1 MAKTQAT
8 KPAVKPATKKI
19 DVSRQDRKRFYYIRT
34 KGRYG
39 VLSPKVDNLDEALRQ
54 TGISKTDV
62 TESKE
67 LSTNRHDSVVEF
79 CNIVE
84 AIPASSAPKTPA
96 KPVEKVE
103 KSASPI
109 TPAQPT
115 EVK

>member
-8 KPAVKPATKKI
+8 KAPAKQKI

-39 VLSPKVDNLDEALRQ
+39 VLSPKVDNLDEALKQ

-79 CNIVE
+79 CNIVDS
-84 AIPASSAPKTPA
+84 IPASSAPAKTPA
-96 KPVEKVE
+96 KPAEKAE
-103 KSASPI
+103 KPAADSA
-109 TPAQPT
+109 TAQQT
-115 EVK
+115 EAK

>member
-1 MAKTQAT
+1 MAKTKAPVKT
-8 KPAVKPATKKI
+8 PAKQKI

-84 AIPASSAPKTPA
+84 SIPASSAPKSPA

-103 KSASPI
+103 KPEPVPA
-109 TPAQPT
+109 TAQPT
-115 EVK
+115 EAK